1 MIIRWEY
8 KIIPL
13 GESIEPF
20 KDNVLIM
27 DAMGAIGWELVIVYE
42 RHMVFKRHA
51 QAE

>member
-1 MIIRWEY
+1 MTTRWEY

-13 GESIEPF
+13 GDPIEPF
-20 KDNVLIM
+20 KDNVLVM
-27 DAMGAIGWELVIVYE
+27 DTLGAIGWELVGIYD